1 MGIRNNAYALAC
13 SMALALY
20 CTPGMVMA
28 QQDPAATPA
37 TPAGEYKPVEGQPGK
52 DVVWVPSPSDMVER
66 MLDLAAVTPNDFVI
80 DLGSGDG
87 RNVIAAARRGA
98 RALGVE
104 YNPELVTL
112 SRRNAAEAGV
122 ADKASF
128 VQGDMFEADI
138 SQASAMVLFL
148 LPANLSRLAD
158 RFLTLK
164 PGSRIVANTFG
175 IASWNPD
182 EIVRMDSGCYTW
194 CSAML
199 YIVPAKVAGT
209 WTLGGQRLELQ
220 QNYQEVSGQLLQAG
234 GTGQPLSEG
243 RLRGDQI
250 RFTLGTTRY
259 EGRVSGDTM
268 QGTLPD
274 GSAWTARRN

>member
-1 MGIRNNAYALAC
+1 MGIRKHAYALAC
-13 SMALALY
+13 SIALTLHLTAGAVL
-20 CTPGMVMA
+20 A
-28 QQDPAATPA
+28 QQQQDTTAAKPPP
-37 TPAGEYKPVEGQPGK
+37 PAGEYKPVEGQPGK

-66 MLDLAAVTPNDFVI
+66 MLDLAAVTPRDFVI

-104 YNPELVTL
+104 YNPDLVTL

-122 ADKASF
+122 ADRASF
-128 VQGDMFEADI
+128 VHGDMFEADI
-138 SQASAMVLFL
+138 SQASVMVLFL
-148 LPANLSRLAD
+148 LPANLTRLAD

-182 EIVRMDSGCYTW
+182 DIVRMDSGCYAW

-199 YIVPAKVAGT
+199 YIVPARVAGN
-209 WTLGGQRLELQ
+209 WTLGERRLELE
-220 QNYQEVSGQLLQAG
+220 QNFQEVSGKAG
-234 GTGQPLSEG
+234 QTLIEG
-243 RLRGDQI
+243 KLRGAQI
-250 RFTLGTTRY
+250 GFTLGATRY
-259 EGRVSGDTM
+259 EGRVDGDTM

-274 GSAWTARRN
+274 GSTWIARRN